1 MRKKQALDEICVG
14 PGLTPRAFA
23 LVLNSTCHFFSLL
36 FAIPRRYK
44 EEVEGG
50 RGRACGENIF
60 PANALVPKDS
70 HSERVGEVGERDRQ
84 TRGGREATTLF
95 KGA

>member
-1 MRKKQALDEICVG
+1 MHLTRFAAA
-14 PGLTPRAFA
+14 PGLAPRASA
-23 LVLNSTCHFFSLL
+23 PVLNSTCHFSFLL
-36 FAIPRRYK
+36 FAIPWRYK

-50 RGRACGENIF
+50 GGPAACGENIF

-70 HSERVGEVGERDRQ
+70 HSERVGEVGRRDRQ